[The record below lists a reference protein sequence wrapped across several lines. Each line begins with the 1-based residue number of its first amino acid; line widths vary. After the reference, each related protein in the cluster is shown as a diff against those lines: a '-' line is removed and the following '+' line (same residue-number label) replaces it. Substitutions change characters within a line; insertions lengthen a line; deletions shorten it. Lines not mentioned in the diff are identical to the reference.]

1 MKINVLIDNY
11 FVLSNRVKIPSIGF
25 GTWQIP
31 NDVAY
36 DSVLS
41 ALEIGYRHID
51 TAFAYENEQGVGK
64 AIKDSN
70 IDRKELFI
78 TTKLPSHIKTY
89 DETISHFNMS
99 LKNLGLDYIDLYL
112 IHAPWPWSDVGS
124 DHTQGNIQAW
134 KAMIDLYN
142 QGKIR
147 AIGVSN
153 FHVKDIKALIEATN
167 FKPHVNQIRYFI
179 GNRQDNITNY
189 CQDNGIL
196 IQAYSPL
203 ATGELLT
210 NKLMEDMAN
219 KYNVSVS
226 KICLKYCLQKNTLPL
241 PKSTNFERI
250 KSNFE
255 LDFEINKE
263 DMDYLDTLNHIATR
277 KFMRD

>member
-1 MKINVLIDNY
+1 MEINKLIDNH
-11 FVLSNRVKIPSIGF
+11 FVLSNGVKIPSIGF

-36 DSVLS
+36 ESVLN
-41 ALEIGYRHID
+41 AIKVGYRHID
-51 TAFAYENEQGVGK
+51 TAFNYENEVGVGK
-64 AIKDSN
+64 AIKDCG

-89 DETISHFNMS
+89 DETIEYFYKS
-99 LKNLGLDYIDLYL
+99 LNNLQLDYLDLYL

-124 DHTQGNIQAW
+124 DHTLGNIEAW

-153 FHVKDIKALIEATN
+153 FHVKDIKAIIEATN
-167 FKPHVNQIRYFI
+167 FKPHANQIRYFI

-189 CQDNGIL
+189 CQENDIL

-210 NKLMEDMAN
+210 NEIMEKMAN
-219 KYNVSVS
+219 KYNVTIS
-226 KICLKYCLQKNTLPL
+226 KICLRYCLQKNTLPL
-241 PKSTNFERI
+241 PKSTNIERI

-255 LDFEINKE
+255 LDFIITQE
-263 DMDYLDTLNHIATR
+263 DMEYLDSLNYIATR

>member
-1 MKINVLIDNY
+1 MEINKLIDNH
-11 FVLSNRVKIPSIGF
+11 FVLSNGVKIPSIGF

-36 DSVLS
+36 ESVLN
-41 ALEIGYRHID
+41 AIKVGYRHID
-51 TAFAYENEQGVGK
+51 TAFNYENEVGVGK
-64 AIKDSN
+64 AIKDCG

-78 TTKLPSHIKTY
+78 TSKLPSHIKTY
-89 DETISHFNMS
+89 DETIEYFYKS
-99 LKNLGLDYIDLYL
+99 LNNLQLDYLDLYL

-124 DHTQGNIQAW
+124 DHTLGNIEAW

-153 FHVKDIKALIEATN
+153 FHVKDIKAIIEATN
-167 FKPHVNQIRYFI
+167 FKPHANQIRYFI

-189 CQDNGIL
+189 CQENDIL

-210 NKLMEDMAN
+210 NEIMEKMAN
-219 KYNVSVS
+219 KYNVTIS
-226 KICLKYCLQKNTLPL
+226 KICLRYCLQKNTLPL
-241 PKSTNFERI
+241 PKSTNIERI

-255 LDFEINKE
+255 LDFIITQE
-263 DMDYLDTLNHIATR
+263 DMEYLDSLNYIVSR
-277 KFMRD
+277 RFMRD

>member
-41 ALEIGYRHID
+41 ALKIGYRHID

-64 AIKDSN
+64 AIKNSN

-89 DETISHFNMS
+89 DETINYFNKS
-99 LKNLGLDYIDLYL
+99 LNNLGLDYIDLYL

-124 DHTQGNIQAW
+124 DHTQGNIEAW

-153 FHVKDIKALIEATN
+153 FHVKDIEALIEATN

-226 KICLKYCLQKNTLPL
+226 KICLRYCLQKNTLPL
-241 PKSTNFERI
+241 PKSTNYERI

-255 LDFEINKE
+255 LDFEINKK